1 DTPGVVSTG
10 LINGIGADR
19 KAAWIGPFDSFALGS
34 ERINHTR
41 LRFGDLDEVQTDM
54 LLGADFFLSHRIFV
68 ANSLSKAFVSY
79 VGGPVFNLDGVN
91 VAAAAR
97 AGPVAEA
104 STAGEGGADVLVNEA
119 TAASGRRDYARAAAL
134 LDRAIAA
141 DGQRADAYVL
151 RGRAKLAQGQG
162 KAAMT
167 DFDQALA
174 LEPDNFE
181 ALLSRGA
188 MLARQGDLAK
198 ARQDLELAAR
208 QKTPD
213 GRARL
218 RVAGAYENGKDYT
231 DAIAQFDAIVADRTT
246 DEMRVAALNGRCWDR
261 TLMKQ
266 DLDKALADCN
276 QALRIA

>member
-1 DTPGVVSTG
+1 
-10 LINGIGADR
+10 
-19 KAAWIGPFDSFALGS
+19 
-34 ERINHTR
+34 
-41 LRFGDLDEVQTDM
+41 
-54 LLGADFFLSHRIFV
+54 
-68 ANSLSKAFVSY
+68 
-79 VGGPVFNLDGVN
+79 
-91 VAAAAR
+91 
-97 AGPVAEA
+97 
-104 STAGEGGADVLVNEA
+104 
-119 TAASGRRDYARAAAL
+119 
-134 LDRAIAA
+134 
-141 DGQRADAYVL
+141 
-151 RGRAKLAQGQG
+151 
-162 KAAMT
+162 MT

-188 MLARQGDLAK
+188 VLARQGDLSK
-198 ARQDLELAAR
+198 ARQDLELADW

-231 DAIAQFDAIVADRTT
+231 DAIALFDAIVAARTT

-276 QALRIA
+276 QALRIAPGNADVLDSRALVHLRRGELDQALADYDAAIKAQPPTAITLYARAAARLKKGLKAESEADVAAAEKLDPRIGEEARAEGVVGADFDGLRRSLR